1 FLDKRDITRIDKKT
15 TPLTH
20 LAPRFQHT
28 IHKIMVRGN
37 ARKPRRGGGKSFSKN
52 LSRLDDDGNP
62 IAEETPST
70 WSRRGDNEDGSDDES
85 GSDES
90 GSDQSSEQEAGPS
103 DHQKVAKEDVATIEI
118 ENPNRSQKTTM
129 KASDIGKSDKDMSR
143 REREVIDAAAAK
155 ERYWKLH
162 QEGKT
167 DQAKADLARLAIVR
181 KQREEAAARRKVHDA
196 EKKLESQAKLEKSG
210 KKFK

>member
-1 FLDKRDITRIDKKT
+1 M
-15 TPLTH
+15 
-20 LAPRFQHT
+20 A
-28 IHKIMVRGN
+28 RGKF

-62 IAEETPST
+62 MGEETPST
-70 WSRRGDNEDGSDDES
+70 WSRRGDKEDD
-85 GSDES
+85 SDES
-90 GSDQSSEQEAGPS
+90 GSEESGSEKSSDGDDKQEEAGPS
-103 DHQKVAKEDVATIEI
+103 QGRHQKKKEEEDGTASIEI
-118 ENPNRSQKTTM
+118 VNPNRSQKTTM
-129 KASDIGKSDKDMSR
+129 KASDIGKGERDMSR

-167 DQAKADLARLAIVR
+167 DQAKSDLARLAIVR
-181 KQREEAAARRKVHDA
+181 KQREDAAARRKVEDA

-210 KKFK
+210 RKFK